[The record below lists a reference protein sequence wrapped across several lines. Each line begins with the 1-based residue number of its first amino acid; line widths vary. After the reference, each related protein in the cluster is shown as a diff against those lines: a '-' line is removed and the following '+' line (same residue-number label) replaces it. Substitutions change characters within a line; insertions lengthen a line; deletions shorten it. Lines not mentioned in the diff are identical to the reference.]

1 MSIPKCI
8 PKGKREGRS
17 RFRSLFKTKGTRVV
31 SLVIFIIS
39 ALCFTHQATK
49 VIAAM
54 SVWADLKAA
63 GSNPNAVEEALR
75 RLNNEEITLITP
87 FGLTLLSFAAA
98 FHSVKLK
105 IIPRKCFYCRKWAQA
120 KNVKQTPDRAF
131 YYHVECEVR
140 QEACVLGKQPIYE
153 VVTEASNPV
162 EILSR
167 KEFLYI
173 CSRRYVDFHN
183 MTSLAA

>member
-1 MSIPKCI
+1 MSIHKRV

-17 RFRSLFKTKGTRVV
+17 RLRSLLKIKGTRIG
-31 SLVIFIIS
+31 SLVIFIIC
-39 ALCFTHQATK
+39 ALCLSHQTTK

-63 GSNPNAVEEALR
+63 DSNPNAVEDALR

-98 FHSVKLK
+98 FHSVELK

-131 YYHVECEVR
+131 YYHEKCEVSK
-140 QEACVLGKQPIYE
+140 EAG
-153 VVTEASNPV
+153 
-162 EILSR
+162 
-167 KEFLYI
+167 
-173 CSRRYVDFHN
+173 
-183 MTSLAA
+183 